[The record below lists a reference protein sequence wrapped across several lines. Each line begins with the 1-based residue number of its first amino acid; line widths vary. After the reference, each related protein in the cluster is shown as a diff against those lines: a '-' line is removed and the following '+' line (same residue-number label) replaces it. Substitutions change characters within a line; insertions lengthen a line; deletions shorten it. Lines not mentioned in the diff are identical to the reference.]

1 MARTAAY
8 GARSAYLPGSTGT
21 TATEARPGPG
31 GVLNALSGA
40 RYFNHPATV
49 ARGESKPAQLRRL
62 ARRAPSNW
70 QECDGCERVFRAPE
84 PGRCRDCR
92 HDQVTGGGAV
102 NAA

>member
-70 QECDGCERVFRAPE
+70 K
-84 PGRCRDCR
+84 PGNSR
-92 HDQVTGGGAV
+92 
-102 NAA
+102 